1 MKKQGLGI
9 VMIMSAAFMW
19 GTIGTLTRGLATLGF
34 ASLSLI
40 FYRSLSTALI
50 LLVYILIRD
59 RSLLRVRI
67 RDLWIFLGSGV
78 ISFFL
83 FNVCYMLS
91 IGVNSLAVSAI
102 LLYTSPIFV
111 MLFAV
116 LLFHESFTAKKAIA
130 LVLAVAGC
138 VLVSFGGEMHITT
151 KGLLLGLA
159 SGLGYALYSI
169 FGTIALRKYH
179 TLTVTFYTFV
189 FSSAAALSVV
199 DFPQSLPL
207 FAQRPSNIPLVLL
220 FCIWSTLL
228 PYLLYTAG
236 LASNSALVASIV
248 SCVEPVVAAVLGFI
262 VFSETLSPLGLVGI
276 FAVLGAIVL
285 LQLKGKREKQ

>member
-9 VMIMSAAFMW
+9 AMILLAAVMW
-19 GTIGTLTRGLATLGF
+19 GTIGTLTRGLGALGF

-50 LLVYILIRD
+50 LLVLILMRD
-59 RSLLRVRI
+59 RSLLKVRV
-67 RDLWIFLGSGV
+67 RDLWIFFGSGV

-91 IGVNSLAVSAI
+91 IGMNSLAVSAI
-102 LLYTSPIFV
+102 LLYTAPIFV
-111 MLFAV
+111 MLFSIV
-116 LLFHESFTAKKAIA
+116 FFRESFTAKKAIA
-130 LVLAVAGC
+130 LALAVAGC
-138 VLVSFGGEMHITT
+138 TMVSFGDEMQITT

-169 FGTIALRKYH
+169 FGTVALRKYH
-179 TLTVTFYTFV
+179 TLTITFYTFV
-189 FSSAAALSVV
+189 FSSVAAISVA

-207 FAQRPSNIPLVLL
+207 FAQHPIHIPLVLL
-220 FCIWSTLL
+220 FCVWVTLL

-236 LASNSALVASIV
+236 LATNSASVASIV
-248 SCVEPVVAAVLGFI
+248 SCVEPVVAAVLGFA
-262 VFSETLSPLGLVGI
+262 VFQEEMSWLGLLGI

-285 LQLKGKREKQ
+285 LQVKGKREE